1 MIDRATV
8 DKIIDTARIV
18 DVVSDFV
25 TLRKAGVNYKGL
37 CPFHDDRNPSFMVSP
52 AKNICHC
59 FVCGKGGTPAKF
71 LMEHEQ
77 ITYPEA
83 LRWLARKYNIEIV
96 EKELTDEERA
106 QQNERES
113 MFVVN
118 EWARDWFHD
127 TLKNTPDGI
136 AIGRQYFR
144 SRGIRDDIIER
155 FQLGYSPQRRDALAQ
170 AALKKGFKAEFL
182 TKTGLC
188 YEKAP
193 LSPPEGKAPLS
204 SSEGKAPLSPPEG
217 GTIPSAFESIEA
229 PSGAVGGASAELID
243 RYRGRAI
250 FPWLNVSGKV
260 VAFGGRVLDARTKG
274 VAQKYVNSPDSE
286 IYHKERELYG
296 IYQAKK
302 AIVKED
308 RVFMV
313 EGYTDVIAMHQAGIE
328 NVVANSGTALS
339 VYQIHLLHRFT
350 PNITLLYDGDEAGIH
365 AAMRGTDMLLAEGMN
380 IKVLLLPDGDDP
392 DSFARKHSTE
402 ELKRYI
408 DENQTD
414 FITFKTRLTVQNVS
428 DPVKRSQGI
437 SGIVKSISVIPDQIL
452 RSTYLSD
459 FAQRVGLK
467 EQTLVAE
474 MNKYIRADIEEKA
487 KERERE
493 ARRQETTA
501 NSPEATTT
509 TPQPLNTTPPPST
522 TSQLLTPNS
531 QLLAPQSPISS
542 VETLLVR
549 ELVRHGEEIIFKDIE
564 TDDGQKVS
572 LSVAQYI
579 DFDLSQDGLQF
590 ASPLHRQILAEAV
603 SRSQDTPGFKA
614 ETYFTCHPDPQVSQL
629 ATSLSVD
636 RHQLGGR
643 FRYDNDV
650 DDPQI
655 RQEKLIER
663 LRPRVQHL
671 MMDFRLNIVE
681 SRLKEIQQQLR
692 QAGSDLDRTMQL
704 LQEHKETKELRDLL
718 AKRLGSELIV

>member
-193 LSPPEGKAPLS
+193 LSS
-204 SSEGKAPLSPPEG
+204 HEGKAPLSPPEG
-217 GTIPSAFESIEA
+217 GTIPSALESIEA
-229 PSGAVGGASAELID
+229 PSGAVGGAYPKGAVGGAAGGGSAELID

-286 IYHKERELYG
+286 IYHKERERYG

-501 NSPEATTT
+501 VSPEATTT

-531 QLLAPQSPISS
+531 PLPHLLGRDAPRTRAGASWRRNHLQGHRDRRRAESVALRGPIHRLRPLAGRPAVRLAPAPPDTGRGRQPQPG
-542 VETLLVR
+542 
-549 ELVRHGEEIIFKDIE
+549 H
-564 TDDGQKVS
+564 
-572 LSVAQYI
+572 A
-579 DFDLSQDGLQF
+579 GLQGRDL
-590 ASPLHRQILAEAV
+590 LHLPPRPSGEPAGHQPVRRPPPAGRTLQVRQRRGRPA
-603 SRSQDTPGFKA
+603 DTPGEA
-614 ETYFTCHPDPQVSQL
+614 HR
-629 ATSLSVD
+629 ATATARAAPHDGFPPEHRRVTT
-636 RHQLGGR
+636 QGNTTTAAPG
-643 FRYDNDV
+643 
-650 DDPQI
+650 
-655 RQEKLIER
+655 R
-663 LRPRVQHL
+663 LRPRPHH
-671 MMDFRLNIVE
+671 
-681 SRLKEIQQQLR
+681 
-692 QAGSDLDRTMQL
+692 AAATRT
-704 LQEHKETKELRDLL
+704 
-718 AKRLGSELIV
+718 